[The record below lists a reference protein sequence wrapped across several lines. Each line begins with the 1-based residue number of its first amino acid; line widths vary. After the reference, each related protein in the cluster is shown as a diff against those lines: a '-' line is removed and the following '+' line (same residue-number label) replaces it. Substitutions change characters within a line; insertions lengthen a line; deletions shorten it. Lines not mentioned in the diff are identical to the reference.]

1 MFIWDFV
8 ADTVLGQITDWV
20 YGQIVGFLGSF
31 FAQMGNMGADL
42 FEMEW
47 VQAIVMFF
55 SCFCAWEDKWK
66 PPKRKASIIRFFF
79 MILRLML
86 YVVFLSAKV
95 VEKNSRLSIFG
106 R

>member
-47 VQAIVMFF
+47 VQAIV
-55 SCFCAWEDKWK
+55 CF
-66 PPKRKASIIRFFF
+66 
-79 MILRLML
+79 
-86 YVVFLSAKV
+86 FLSGMGFV
-95 VEKNSRLSIFG
+95 CDRSCGSRV
-106 R
+106 